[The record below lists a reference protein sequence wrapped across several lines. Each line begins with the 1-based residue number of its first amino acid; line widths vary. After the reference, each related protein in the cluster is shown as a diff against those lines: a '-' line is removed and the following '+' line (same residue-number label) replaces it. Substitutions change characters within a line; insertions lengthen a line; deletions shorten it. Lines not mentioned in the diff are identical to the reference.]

1 MVSCSH
7 MFIEINLKNIKVGQV
22 NLASEYNA
30 DEVLKSNKTPED
42 RLSDGEVKLNNT
54 IENMKALDIYS
65 YCMEVA

>member
-7 MFIEINLKNIKVGQV
+7 MFIEINLKNTKVGRV

-30 DEVLKSNKTPED
+30 DEVLESNKTPED